1 MKRNNKWTLYVLL
14 AIIFLALTIYAP
26 YLLIILLI
34 IIIVLIFIR
43 SRKYNADALNDKT
56 EYIDAN
62 GYNRDTIKHSNLT
75 HRNIAYYS
83 IYLKHKDKYPLPFRM
98 YQVHH
103 KDHNKLN
110 NNVENLE
117 IFTKEEHQAIHKKR

>member
-1 MKRNNKWTLYVLL
+1 MDIVCFVSCNIFSIDYLCSLSSDNTFNNY
-14 AIIFLALTIYAP
+14 F
-26 YLLIILLI
+26 
-34 IIIVLIFIR
+34 IVLIFIR